1 MRILIAGAGIGGLTL
16 AALLRQRG
24 ITPDIIDRAPN
35 FDHAGY
41 VLGLY
46 PLGNR
51 VLYGLSAF
59 RAFATASES
68 MDNYVVGAG
77 SGREIRRFDFKPLI
91 EKYGQFRILA
101 RGDLLRILHRAA
113 GSPDIRMGVSIDTI
127 TDNDER
133 VAVRLSDGSEAEYDL
148 LVGADGIHSRVRKHV
163 SPKTET
169 FDTKW
174 ACWAWWGKF
183 DEFPDE
189 TVFEQWGAGRF
200 IGYYPTPSRIG
211 MIAGAPERA
220 LGGAKNQGRKKRMI
234 RAFAR
239 LKGRAR
245 DALAAFPEDDQ
256 ELFYW
261 KLEDRRARDWVKGR
275 SVLLGDAACAFLP
288 TAGIGASMAMESA
301 SVLAEELSRVNAR
314 DIPQALAF
322 FEKRRRHRVEAAQAD
337 SRKLSKLM
345 FMRNPIAAWARN
357 QAMRYM
363 SLESMAKDIVKMLD
377 EPI

>member
-24 ITPDIIDRAPN
+24 IVADIIDRAPS
-35 FDHAGY
+35 FDSAGY

-59 RAFATASES
+59 RAFAAASKS
-68 MDNYVVGAG
+68 MDTYVVGAG
-77 SGREIRRFDFKPLI
+77 NGREIKRFDFRPMI
-91 EKYGQFRILA
+91 EKYGQIRILA

-113 GSPDIRMGVSIDTI
+113 GAPNIRMGVSVSAI
-127 TDNDER
+127 TEKAER
-133 VAVRLSDGSEAEYDL
+133 VSVRLSDGTECDYDL
-148 LVGADGIHSRVRKHV
+148 LVGADGIHSFVRKYV

-174 ACWAWWGKF
+174 ACWAWWGASG
-183 DEFPDE
+183 EFPAD

-200 IGYYPTPSRIG
+200 IGHYPTPSRIG
-211 MIAGAPERA
+211 MIAGAPARA
-220 LGGAKNQGRKKRMI
+220 LGGAKTQGRKKRMM

-245 DALAAFPEDDQ
+245 DAVAAFPDDDQ
-256 ELFYW
+256 EMFYW
-261 KLEDRRARDWVKGR
+261 ALEDRRARDWVKGR
-275 SVLLGDAACAFLP
+275 TVLLGDAACAFLP

-314 DIPQALAF
+314 EIPQALSF
-322 FEKRRRHRVEAAQAD
+322 FEKRRRPRVEAAQTD

-345 FMRNPIAAWARN
+345 FMRNPITAWARN
-357 QAMRYM
+357 RAIRYM
-363 SLESMAKDIVKMLD
+363 SLESLAKDIVKMLD